1 MYKISSKVPIMRRS
15 KLLCS
20 LKRRKQI
27 IDFNRE
33 MSIASLERIR
43 TSLTELQ
50 AEIDN
55 HNDSCL
61 EECSFESRA
70 IAFKDIPKIQEN
82 LDDDVISCILGFDGK
97 VGDMHV
103 CIGNHQ
109 NYIRYLERRFEQE
122 ADSIRRLHE
131 EYERS
136 VREYLTDVY
145 YYISDFGDR
154 CLDDEYKFVE
164 QTL

>member
-1 MYKISSKVPIMRRS
+1 
-15 KLLCS
+15 
-20 LKRRKQI
+20 
-27 IDFNRE
+27 

-43 TSLTELQ
+43 ASLTELQ
-50 AEIDN
+50 VEIDH
-55 HNDSCL
+55 HNDLCFD
-61 EECSFESRA
+61 ECSFESRA
-70 IAFKDIPKIQEN
+70 ISFKDTPKIQEN

-97 VGDMHV
+97 TGDVHA

-109 NYIRYLERRFEQE
+109 DYIRYLERRFEQE
-122 ADSIRRLHE
+122 ASSMRRLHE

-136 VREYLTDVY
+136 VIEYLTDVY
-145 YYISDFGDR
+145 NFVSDFGDR